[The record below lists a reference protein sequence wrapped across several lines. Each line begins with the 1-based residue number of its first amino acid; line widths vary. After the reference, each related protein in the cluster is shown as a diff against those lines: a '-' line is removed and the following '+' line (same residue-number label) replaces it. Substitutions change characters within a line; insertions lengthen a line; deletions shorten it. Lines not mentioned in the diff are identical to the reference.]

1 MWVRT
6 PSHRGA
12 AGRDDVRAPRRAAAE
27 FVDLLVSDDEWVRQ
41 EFEALVEAGWG
52 GDAPVRPASIQ
63 GPWWPPR
70 PGSSVAPSRYHQRV
84 GHPHR
89 ATAPP
94 RQRGPPGLEL
104 RGRAH
109 RSR

>member
-52 GDAPVRPASIQ
+52 R
-63 GPWWPPR
+63 
-70 PGSSVAPSRYHQRV
+70 
-84 GHPHR
+84 
-89 ATAPP
+89 
-94 RQRGPPGLEL
+94 
-104 RGRAH
+104 
-109 RSR
+109 